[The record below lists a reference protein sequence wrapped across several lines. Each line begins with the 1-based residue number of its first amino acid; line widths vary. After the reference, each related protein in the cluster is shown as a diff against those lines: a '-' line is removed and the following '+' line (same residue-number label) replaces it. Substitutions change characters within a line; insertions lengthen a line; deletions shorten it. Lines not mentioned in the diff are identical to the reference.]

1 VDTTWA
7 QAHCQQIENDMSK
20 NKNVTV
26 KVRMKIDE
34 KKKLQAFAD
43 RSLVSMSDIIRISL
57 DKHMKGVYG
66 I

>member
-1 VDTTWA
+1 
-7 QAHCQQIENDMSK
+7 MSK

>member
-1 VDTTWA
+1 MKKTKD
-7 QAHCQQIENDMSK
+7 
-20 NKNVTV
+20 VTV

-43 RSLVSMSDIIRISL
+43 RSLVSMSDIVRISL

>member
-1 VDTTWA
+1 
-7 QAHCQQIENDMSK
+7 MSK
-20 NKNVTV
+20 TKNVTV
-26 KVRMKIDE
+26 KIRMKIDE

-66 I
+66 L